1 MLTLIRFYPNK
12 INKIMKAVFVVFNK
26 ALTEQ
31 VFYILERLSIRGY
44 TYWETV
50 HGSGEI
56 GEPRMGTHTWPEE
69 NSALFIVIAREKKE
83 ELISALRYLDESK
96 PDVGLKVFTWDVE
109 KPF

>member
-1 MLTLIRFYPNK
+1 
-12 INKIMKAVFVVFNK
+12 MKAILVIFNK

-31 VFYILERLSIRGY
+31 IFYILEKLSVKGY

-50 HGSGEI
+50 HGKGEV

-69 NSALFIVIAREKKE
+69 NSALFMAVTPDMGEQLVNAFRF
-83 ELISALRYLDESK
+83 LDETK
-96 PDVGLKVFTWDVE
+96 PHVGLKVFTWHVE